1 MNSPAACPWRPVR
14 LRTFLS
20 LCTLLLTLPTAH
32 ALEPW
37 ADDKLPVTNGLELWL
52 DAARQGQA
60 RSALKLPGLTAN
72 TAADTWFDGS
82 GLNRHV
88 TQRLNESRPR
98 FQPLANSASFRFDGK
113 DDFFSA
119 ANLNASFTNATVFIV
134 AAPKNNAGTY
144 PGFLAFNKRGVND
157 YRSGLNVDLG
167 AKGTEQFTVLN
178 TEGAG
183 FGGAVNLLNSGLP
196 FGRFQTITLQAGT
209 GTSGIRLFVNGKD
222 EGRRERKES
231 VLMMDEL
238 VIGARSYSNTQELPS
253 VQSFFNGD
261 IAEVLI
267 FNRVLSGG
275 DRAKVE
281 NYLAAKHAALT
292 SADDPTG
299 FRALELVPNP
309 PPVQMLVPGFTVK
322 ELPIQIPNINSIQ
335 YRADGKLVAL
345 GYNGHIHILSDT
357 DGDGI
362 EDKASLFWDKNT
374 MRGPIG
380 MALTPPG
387 YAKGQGVFV
396 PSKGKLSLIVD
407 KDGDDKADEEII
419 VATGWK
425 EITQNVDAI
434 GVALDKDGNI
444 YFALGTANYAN
455 GYLIDKDTGKAAYD
469 IKSERGTVLKVSPD
483 FSKREIICTGIRFP
497 VAMHFNKEGDL
508 FASEQEGATWLP
520 NGNPFDELLHI
531 QPNRHYGFPPRHPKH
546 LPNVVDEPSVFDY
559 APQHQST
566 CGFNFNY
573 GVNGGP
579 AFGPKFWEGDV
590 LMTGESR
597 GKIYRT
603 KLVKTSAG
611 YVAQNHLIAC
621 LNLLT
626 TDICITPKGHAIVAT
641 HSGKPDWGTGPSGIG
656 KLFQISYTDKEAPQ
670 PVVTYSASPTEIRI
684 AFDRP
689 LNPANLK
696 NLAKE
701 TKITQGKYVMPGD
714 RFEAMWPGYQVIKDQ
729 KAVPR
734 YNVPVLSANVTADN
748 RTLVIT
754 TPPRTA
760 AVNYAIELPNVSQ
773 GAGKSSAKHDQIEVL
788 ADLNGVQVEW
798 TSGDGKEKQKGW
810 LPHADLD
817 VARKFTEGSAEHEQ
831 LLSSIYRKSGSFAAQ
846 FKIDLKKMLQPE
858 VQPGAR
864 LDYELEKEK
873 VSVSSYIHQLQDWE
887 IKPSK
892 IHTGRKG
899 TNGGFF
905 FECDPGT
912 EVLSLKAQIL
922 TPSPT
927 VADLTSGIRLTWTTA
942 LQPESKRPFSLRRF
956 YLPWAEFTSEP
967 VKLASERILPELA
980 GGNWLRGQKL
990 FFSEQAACSKC
1001 HQVGGVGGK
1010 LGPDLSNLIHRD
1022 YTSVLRDISE
1032 PSAAINPDH
1041 TAFNVEL
1048 KDGDVLTGVVIGDTA
1063 DTLTL
1068 GNAVG
1073 QPVRVAKS
1081 NIKNIKPSSL
1091 SLMPE
1096 GLDKGLGEA
1105 AMKDLM
1111 TYLMTVPLEPAPIEI
1126 GGAPPARSRAELSA
1140 VLSSREPLPAQ
1151 LKPMHIVLCAGP
1163 KDHGKGEHDYPMW
1176 QRRWSK
1182 LLAMSEGVTVSTA
1195 DKWPSAEQFAKADVI
1210 CFFNNNPV
1218 WSEDK
1223 GKELD
1228 SYLAR
1233 GKGAVYF
1240 HWAVEA
1246 RGDAEAFARRIGLA
1260 SNSAMLK
1267 YRHGPLDFQF
1277 AEHPLAKGFNATN
1290 FTKAKFIDES
1300 YWLFRGD
1307 EKNVNLLASSLED
1320 GQLRPQLWTRN
1331 VGPGRVFV
1339 SIPGH
1344 YNWTFDDPVF
1354 RVLALRGI
1362 CWAASQPVDRL
1373 TDLAPIGAR
1382 IAE

>member
-1 MNSPAACPWRPVR
+1 
-14 LRTFLS
+14 
-20 LCTLLLTLPTAH
+20 LLLTLPAAQ

-37 ADDKLPVTNGLELWL
+37 ADDKLPVTSGLELWL
-52 DAARQGQA
+52 DAARQSNA
-60 RSALKLPGLTAN
+60 RTALMLPGLTAN

-82 GLNRHV
+82 GQNRHV
-88 TQRLNESRPR
+88 SQRLNDSRPR

-134 AAPKNNAGTY
+134 AAPKNNLGTY

-167 AKGTEQFTVLN
+167 AKGTGQFTVLN

-238 VIGARSYSNTQELPS
+238 VIGARSYSNTAELPS

-292 SADDPTG
+292 TSDDPAG
-299 FRALELVPNP
+299 FRPLELVPNP

-362 EDKASLFWDKNT
+362 EDKATLFWDKNT

-407 KDGDDKADEEII
+407 KDGDDKAEEEII

-469 IKSERGTVLKVSPD
+469 LKSERGTVLKVSPD

-546 LPNVVDEPSVFDY
+546 LPNVIDEPSVFDY

-603 KLVKTSAG
+603 KLVKTAAG

-626 TDICITPKGHAIVAT
+626 TDICVTPKGHAIVST

-656 KLFQISYTDKEAPQ
+656 KLFQISCTDKEAPQ

-734 YNVPVLSANVTADN
+734 YNVPVLGASVTSDN
-748 RTLVIT
+748 RTIVLT

-760 AVNYAIELPNVSQ
+760 AVNYAVELPNVSR
-773 GAGKSSAKHDQIEVL
+773 SAELQLGSKAKPAYDQIEVL
-788 ADLNGVQVEW
+788 ADLNGVQTEW
-798 TSGDGKEKQKGW
+798 KSADGKNNWKGW
-810 LPHADLD
+810 LPHVDLE
-817 VARKFTEGSAEHEQ
+817 VAKEFTQGSAEHER
-831 LLSSIYRKSGSFAAQ
+831 LMEY
-846 FKIDLKKMLQPE
+846 LKKEGNLVMSGQLDVNRMLQPE
-858 VQPGAR
+858 IQPGAK
-864 LDYELEKEK
+864 LDYEYPSETIGVSIHRQGKSGTSRINGIRDMVVSIGTGNNIDIHSLETKDGK
-873 VSVSSYIHQLQDWE
+873 WASYDLSVSSRSNLV
-887 IKPSK
+887 SS
-892 IHTGRKG
+892 
-899 TNGGFF
+899 
-905 FECDPGT
+905 
-912 EVLSLKAQIL
+912 LSWKV
-922 TPSPT
+922 S
-927 VADLTSGIRLTWTTA
+927 S
-942 LQPESKRPFSLRRF
+942 EKNNRPMPLRRF
-956 YLPWAEFTSEP
+956 YLPGAQPTVEP
-967 VKLASERILPELA
+967 VKLASERVVPELA

-990 FFSEQAACSKC
+990 FFSDQAACSKC

-1048 KDGDVLTGVVIGDTA
+1048 KDGDVLTGVVIGDTT

-1081 NIKNIKPSSL
+1081 NIKSIKPSSL

-1140 VLSSREPLPAQ
+1140 VMSSREPLPAQ

-1163 KDHGKGEHDYPMW
+1163 KDHGKGEHDYPLW

-1210 CFFNNNPV
+1210 CFFNNNPA

-1277 AEHPLAKGFNATN
+1277 TEHPLAKGFTASS

-1307 EKNVNLLASSLED
+1307 EKNVNLLASSMED

-1362 CWAASQPVDRL
+1362 CWAAGQPVDRL